1 MEVLEIPASVKN
13 AKTVGVKFSPDGKLT
28 IHGVSCDEDPKPL
41 YQQLSGWIKGY
52 LEEPQAKTELFIR
65 LKYFNTSSARCLM
78 DLMKLLTKIDETGN
92 ELEITWYYEDG
103 DEDMLDAI
111 RVFEALIHHP
121 IEPVVVF
128 SYS

>member
-1 MEVLEIPASVKN
+1 MEVLEITAPVKN
-13 AKTVGVKFSPDGKLT
+13 SKTVGIQFLPDGKLT
-28 IHGVSCDEDPKPL
+28 IYGVSCDEDPKPL
-41 YQQLSGWIKGY
+41 YQKLNGWILEY
-52 LEEPQAKTELFIR
+52 LKELPQKTELFIR

-78 DLMKLLTKIDETGN
+78 ELMKLLTKIDETEN

-121 IEPVVVF
+121 IEPVLVF